1 MENKKH
7 LKWSSIAILALTG
20 FTLLQLVFEMIFGE
34 LNNAELPE
42 GSPAN
47 ILLITKIF
55 VLCVSA
61 LLMIPSIY
69 VGIKGLKVAKNPDA
83 SRAHIIWAIILFA
96 LSVVSL
102 VEPLLG
108 VIGKENT
115 RENIDSLLSILVSV
129 SVYFDYIKEAR
140 AVRKEYKE

>member
-108 VIGKENT
+108 VIGQENT

-129 SVYFDYIKEAR
+129 SVYFDFIKEAR

>member
-20 FTLLQLVFEMIFGE
+20 FTLLQLVFELIFGE

-83 SRAHIIWAIILFA
+83 SGAHIVWAVILFA
-96 LSVVSL
+96 LSVVSV

-115 RENIDSLLSILVSV
+115 RENVDSLISILVSV

>member
-83 SRAHIIWAIILFA
+83 SRAHIIWAVILFA

-102 VEPLLG
+102 VDPLLG

-115 RENIDSLLSILVSV
+115 RENVNSLLSILVSV
-129 SVYFDYIKEAR
+129 SVYFDYIIEAR

>member
-83 SRAHIIWAIILFA
+83 SRAHIIWAVILFA

-108 VIGKENT
+108 VIGQENT
-115 RENIDSLLSILVSV
+115 RENVDSLLSILVSV
-129 SVYFDYIKEAR
+129 SVYFDFIKEAR

>member
-20 FTLLQLVFEMIFGE
+20 FTLLQLVFELIFGE

-61 LLMIPSIY
+61 LFMIPSIY

-83 SRAHIIWAIILFA
+83 SGAHIIWAVILFA
-96 LSVVSL
+96 LSVVGL

-115 RENIDSLLSILVSV
+115 RENVDSLISILVSV
-129 SVYFDYIKEAR
+129 SVYFDDIKEAR